1 MPDGAI
7 MTESSLGS
15 AQGPTAPSPPVA
27 RPATLE
33 ERIRRLEDVV
43 ATLQDTRPL
52 EDRIVEKVSTRIKRQ
67 TPRADSE
74 STGILANAGK
84 KLFSGALSVARPEP
98 DASAGAPQPPPAA
111 PGSGRPW
118 LLYDL
123 YSELRTMVR
132 MYVDRRY
139 RVSWLARIVPLGAL
153 IVYLFSWFI
162 LGNLWMVGPL
172 FDRVIDLLLACLVY
186 KVLAREAAR
195 YRQTVP

>member
-1 MPDGAI
+1 
-7 MTESSLGS
+7 
-15 AQGPTAPSPPVA
+15 VA

-52 EDRIVEKVSTRIKRQ
+52 EERIVEKVSTRIKRQ
-67 TPRADSE
+67 SARADSE

-84 KLFSGALSVARPEP
+84 KLFSSALTVAPPAP
-98 DASAGAPQPPPAA
+98 DAPAGDPQPQPASPA
-111 PGSGRPW
+111 SGRTW

-139 RVSWLARIVPLGAL
+139 RVSWLARVVPLAAVV
-153 IVYLFSWFI
+153 IYVFSWFI
-162 LGNLWMVGPL
+162 FAGNFLGVGSL
-172 FDRVIDLLLACLVY
+172 FDRVVDVVLACLVY

-195 YRQTVP
+195 YRQTVS